1 MNENELISRITQL
14 VLQEI
19 VTQQGVPH
27 PAQTQTAQVTVGVSA
42 RHVHLT
48 QAHVEALFGKGHV
61 LTPKKALMGGQFAA
75 EEMVTLVGVKL
86 RAIENVRV
94 LGPVRA
100 QSQVEVSAT
109 DAIKLGV
116 NPPVRDSGKL
126 SGSSPIG
133 IFGPRGAVY
142 LDEGCIVAKRHIHMP
157 PSDATAQGLR
167 DGEAV
172 SVRFDTGRAG
182 TLSDVLVR
190 VHESFT
196 TEMHLDTDEANGLG
210 IRNGDKGHILREG
223 LE

>member
-1 MNENELISRITQL
+1 MNENELIARITAR
-14 VLQEI
+14 VLQE
-19 VTQQGVPH
+19 VVSQQAAQSFDH
-27 PAQTQTAQVTVGVSA
+27 PGLVSVGVSA

-48 QAHVEALFGKGHV
+48 QAHVETLFGKGHT
-61 LTPKKALMGGQFAA
+61 LTPKKELMGGQFAA

-94 LGPVRA
+94 LGPVRS

-133 IFGPRGAVY
+133 IFGPKGAVY

-157 PSDATAQGLR
+157 PVEAAAHGLR
-167 DGEAV
+167 DGEVV
-172 SVRFDTGRAG
+172 SVRFDTRRAG
-182 TLSDVLVR
+182 VLNDVLVR

-210 IRNGDKGHILREG
+210 IQNGDKGQIIREG
-223 LE
+223 LQ